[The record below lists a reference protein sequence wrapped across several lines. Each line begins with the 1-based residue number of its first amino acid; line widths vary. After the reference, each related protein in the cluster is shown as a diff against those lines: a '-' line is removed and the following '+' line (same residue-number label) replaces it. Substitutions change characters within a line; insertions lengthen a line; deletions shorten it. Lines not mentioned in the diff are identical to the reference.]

1 MSFPD
6 GDMQN
11 HVLIWGKIFFSVS
24 ILETNGSMPDILVI
38 ITLRITSCWDPNL
51 LIALQMQTTYIL
63 QSLHLK
69 IPGSA
74 SNNTAEPQKVN

>member
-1 MSFPD
+1 
-6 GDMQN
+6 
-11 HVLIWGKIFFSVS
+11 
-24 ILETNGSMPDILVI
+24 MPDILVI